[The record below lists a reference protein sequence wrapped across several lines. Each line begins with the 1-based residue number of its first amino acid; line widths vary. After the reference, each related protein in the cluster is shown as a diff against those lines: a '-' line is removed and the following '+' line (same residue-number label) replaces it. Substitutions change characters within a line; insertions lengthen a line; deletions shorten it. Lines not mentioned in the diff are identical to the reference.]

1 MKPLTRLGTLAAG
14 ALAAAGIVAA
24 LAPSAAF
31 ADMSTSTKLVPGGK
45 TCVSQFA
52 AYQVRG
58 DGTATWNGA
67 FFTIEYLGQV
77 KANSPSA
84 KALVYAQQLSTAT
97 RTFPGAGYYSV
108 CAYNF
113 QNTNTNVTVRI
124 RTDAEIS

>member
-1 MKPLTRLGTLAAG
+1 MKPLTRLGTLAA
-14 ALAAAGIVAA
+14 AVAAAGTIAAA
-24 LAPSAAF
+24 LAPSTAF
-31 ADMSTSTKLVPGGK
+31 ADTSTSTKLVPGGK
-45 TCVSQFA
+45 TCVSQYA

-84 KALVYAQQLSTAT
+84 KALGYSQELSTAT
-97 RTFPGAGYYSV
+97 GTFPGAGYYSV

-113 QNTNTNVTVRI
+113 QSTNTNVTVRI
-124 RTDAEIS
+124 RTDAEIF

>member
-1 MKPLTRLGTLAAG
+1 MKPLTRLGTLTAA
-14 ALAAAGIVAA
+14 AVAAAGTIAA
-24 LAPSAAF
+24 LAPAAAF
-31 ADMSTSTKLVPGGK
+31 ADMSTATKLVPGGK
-45 TCVSQFA
+45 TCVSQYA

-84 KALVYAQQLSTAT
+84 KALAYAQGLTTFT
-97 RTFPGAGYYSV
+97 RTFPGAGFYSV

-113 QNTNTNVTVRI
+113 QSTNTNVTVRV